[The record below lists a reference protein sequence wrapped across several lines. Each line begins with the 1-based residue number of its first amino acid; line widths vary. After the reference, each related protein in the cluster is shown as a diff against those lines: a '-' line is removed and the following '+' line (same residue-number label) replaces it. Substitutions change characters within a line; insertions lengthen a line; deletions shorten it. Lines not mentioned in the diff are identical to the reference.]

1 MWTLYFVALDTKLGI
16 NAECR
21 AQSRQAN
28 AGTPYFNGLCR
39 YLCFFTNLSFVATL
53 HCKKMV
59 NLFINKVL
67 LIRAYALV
75 RHNVLVHLL
84 DCSIKITFY
93 ALGNQKFI

>member
-1 MWTLYFVALDTKLGI
+1 M
-16 NAECR
+16 
-21 AQSRQAN
+21 QN
-28 AGTPYFNGLCR
+28 AGPAAGKCR
-39 YLCFFTNLSFVATL
+39 YTLFQWPLQIFVFFTNLSFVATL
-53 HCKKMV
+53 SCKKMV

-84 DCSIKITFY
+84 DCSINITFY